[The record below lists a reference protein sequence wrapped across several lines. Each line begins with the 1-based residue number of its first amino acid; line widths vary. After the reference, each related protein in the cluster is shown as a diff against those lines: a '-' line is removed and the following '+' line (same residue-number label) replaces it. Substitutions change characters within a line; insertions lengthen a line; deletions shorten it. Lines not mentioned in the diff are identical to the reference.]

1 MENHLGKDRRVVRV
15 MPNTPCKVGA
25 GASGFCLGTNATQ
38 QDADTVEL
46 LMNSVG
52 LSYQVTEKQLD
63 AVTGVSGSG
72 PAYIFLMIEAMAD
85 GGVRMGLPRDVAIKL
100 AA

>member
-1 MENHLGKDRRVVRV
+1 
-15 MPNTPCKVGA
+15 MPNTPSKIGA
-25 GASGFCLGTNATQ
+25 GASGFSLGPRATDN
-38 QDADTVEL
+38 DADTVEL

-72 PAYIFLMIEAMAD
+72 PAYIFLLIEAMAD
-85 GGVRMGLPRDVAIKL
+85 GGVKMGLPRDVALKL